1 MTPVMVEALRWITW
15 GLVYLAVTLT
25 ALVLIVGST
34 PVPVWLRWVM
44 LGVIVS
50 GLALDARSK
59 WRGEQAP

>member
-15 GLVYLAVTLT
+15 GIVYLAVTLT

-34 PVPVWLRWVM
+34 PLPVWLRWVM

-59 WRGEQAP
+59 WRGEQA

>member
-1 MTPVMVEALRWITW
+1 MTGLMVEALRWITW

-34 PVPVWLRWVM
+34 PLPVWLRWVM

>member
-34 PVPVWLRWVM
+34 PLPVWLRWVM

-59 WRGEQAP
+59 WRGEQA

>member
-1 MTPVMVEALRWITW
+1 MVEALRWITW
-15 GLVYLAVTLT
+15 GIVYLAVTLT

-34 PVPVWLRWVM
+34 PLPVWLRWVM

-59 WRGEQAP
+59 WRGEQA